1 MKVFTNQVFT
11 RLLTRLWQVPTSNGH
26 VDRALSSQGTSLR
39 SGVGHGYSHSG
50 LKDELSDDC
59 MMRWGEFL
67 PINFLLV
74 SKLGFARC
82 KLHRGEY
89 RADTESWVLA
99 RTAFSLF
106 LQSTKLV
113 IKRDSNITFLLS
125 NNITRFYLALDVCSK
140 IYKLSVPNRTLQYI
154 LFTFNLAEG

>member
-1 MKVFTNQVFT
+1 M
-11 RLLTRLWQVPTSNGH
+11 
-26 VDRALSSQGTSLR
+26 DRALPSQGTCLH
-39 SGVGHGYSHSG
+39 SGVGHEYSHSG

-59 MMRWGEFL
+59 MMRWGDFS

-89 RADTESWVLA
+89 RADMESWVLA

-125 NNITRFYLALDVCSK
+125 NDITRFYLALDVCSK
-140 IYKLSVPNRTLQYI
+140 IYKLSVPKWTLQYI